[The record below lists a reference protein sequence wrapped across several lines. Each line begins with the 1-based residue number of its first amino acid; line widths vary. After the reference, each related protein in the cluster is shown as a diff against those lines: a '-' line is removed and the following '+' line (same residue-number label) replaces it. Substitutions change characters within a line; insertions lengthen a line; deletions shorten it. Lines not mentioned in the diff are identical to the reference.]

1 MSRLPWYHII
11 TRRLAEPAV
20 ITALQVGSYIASG
33 AAGSLV
39 VFGALPYL
47 FAGAVSPWVAFV
59 VGMILG
65 TGSIIGAISCFKG
78 VWWLERVALL
88 LVGLG
93 WILLVP
99 SVVTVNQFP
108 LLVKTFVLLLIVIA
122 VFDIGK
128 RYRRIDWAY
137 LDPTK

>member
-11 TRRLAEPAV
+11 TRRLAEPAM
-20 ITALQVGSYIASG
+20 ITALQVGSYLASG
-33 AAGSLV
+33 AAGALV
-39 VFGALPYL
+39 VLGALPYI
-47 FAGAVSPWVAFV
+47 FIGAVSPWVAFV
-59 VGMILG
+59 VGLIQLI
-65 TGSIIGAISCFKG
+65 GSAIGAVSCYKG

-93 WILLVP
+93 WILMVP
-99 SVVTVNQFP
+99 SVIAVDDLP
-108 LLVKTFVLLLIVIA
+108 DLVKTFIILLIA
-122 VFDIGK
+122 VAIFDIGK

>member
-11 TRRLAEPAV
+11 TRRLAEPAM

-33 AAGSLV
+33 AAGALV
-39 VFGALPYL
+39 VFGALPYI
-47 FAGAVSPWVAFV
+47 FIGAVSPWIAFV
-59 VGMILG
+59 IGTVLFLGSTVG
-65 TGSIIGAISCFKG
+65 AVSCFKG

-93 WILLVP
+93 WVLLVP
-99 SVVTVNQFP
+99 SVVSVDRLP
-108 LLVKTFVLLLIVIA
+108 DLVKTFIVLLIA
-122 VFDIGK
+122 VAIFDIGK